1 MSNEIKTPK
10 ELQYVHLVVMF
21 YLFIAGYTD
30 GKITDEEAFAIKAL
44 TKTWLPDGTSDADVH
59 KIVMEA
65 YDWYASLTSEQFQN
79 VLAGSTDM
87 LKENYSAEGI
97 KALIEDVEK
106 IAKADGRYSKGEK
119 HNVNIIKQAF
129 GVS

>member
-1 MSNEIKTPK
+1 MSNEIKAP
-10 ELQYVHLVVMF
+10 EEIQYTHIIVMF
-21 YLFIAGYTD
+21 YLFIACYTD
-30 GKITDEEAFAIKAL
+30 DELTEEEAFAIKAL
-44 TKTWLPDGTSDADVH
+44 TKTWCADGTSDADVH
-59 KIVMEA
+59 KIVIESF
-65 YDWYASLTSEQFQN
+65 DWYASLTSEQFQN
-79 VLAGSTDM
+79 LLSTGTDI